1 MEIDRRDFLKL
12 AGIGGVVFVSG
23 LGNPGHSLSAA
34 TSKENENDFF
44 FVQLSDTHWGFTGPK
59 VNPDSAGTLKKAVA
73 AVNGLKEQPD
83 FIMFTGDLTHV
94 TDDDKERR
102 ARLAGFRD
110 IISELKVKTI
120 QFTPGE
126 HDAGLDE
133 GEAFKEFFGET
144 HCTFDHKGIH
154 FIVLDNVSDP
164 TSVIGQTQLEWLS
177 ADLKQRDKDSPI
189 VVFTHRPL
197 FDLYPDWDWHTRDG
211 TKAIELLMSYSSVA
225 VFYGHIH
232 QEHHHKTGH
241 IAHHAA
247 KGLMFPLPAPR
258 SVPVKN
264 PIPWDANRPY
274 EGLGFRGVDAKVKE
288 AQYTISELSVKGER
302 L

>member
-1 MEIDRRDFLKL
+1 MKIDRRDFLKL
-12 AGIGGVVFVSG
+12 AGIGGVVFASG
-23 LGNPGHSLSAA
+23 LGNPGRPVGAA
-34 TSKENENDFF
+34 TSKENDFF
-44 FVQLSDTHWGFTGPK
+44 FVQLSDSHWGFTGPK
-59 VNPDSAGTLKKAVA
+59 VNPDATGTLKKAVA
-73 AVNGLKEQPD
+73 AVNSLKEQPD

-102 ARLAGFRD
+102 TRLAGFRD
-110 IISELKVKTI
+110 IISELKVKTVK
-120 QFTPGE
+120 FMPGE
-126 HDAGLDE
+126 HDAGLDM

-144 HCTFDHKGIH
+144 HYTFDHKGIH

-164 TSVIGQTQLEWLS
+164 TSTIGDTQLAWLS

-189 VVFTHRPL
+189 VIFTHRPL
-197 FDLYPDWDWHTRDG
+197 FDLYPEWDWYTRDG
-211 TKAIELLMSYSSVA
+211 AKAIELLTPYSSVT

-232 QEHHHKTGH
+232 QEHHQKTGN

-264 PIPWDANRPY
+264 PIPWDANQPY
-274 EGLGFRGVDAKVKE
+274 KGLGFRGVDAKVKE
-288 AQYTISELSVKGER
+288 AQYTISEFSVKGEK